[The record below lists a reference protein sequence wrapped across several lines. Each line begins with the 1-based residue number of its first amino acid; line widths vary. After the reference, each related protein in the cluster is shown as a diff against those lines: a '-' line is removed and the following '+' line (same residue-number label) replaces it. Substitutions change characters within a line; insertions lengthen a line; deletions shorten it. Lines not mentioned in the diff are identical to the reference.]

1 MKWISAKTKGL
12 IDSSEFVYFSDVLE
26 LPQDPALEDIADDS
40 AGEYEA
46 IPLLGISREI
56 LNKDVLCSVTAD
68 SGYVLWVNGQF
79 IATGKFTD
87 PFSGTLFDQI
97 DITNALQPG
106 NNQILF
112 LVSGT
117 KNDTANIAF
126 EIKAEDTVLLAS
138 SSYTRYALGTQYHTS
153 DMLFDYYASES
164 MQLSWTES
172 VEMEEIHKIQYRT
185 KNSMEI
191 LPRCDV
197 SVVAQGVYLN
207 ADSGKVSPALHMKR
221 AFLSSQEIDEMT
233 EDGFR
238 FTAPD
243 RIPSDGIYLIIDLGA
258 EETGYFDMEI
268 EASYGTEIQTAFG
281 EHLDDLRVQTKE
293 SRPDLTAVYKCRG
306 DKTEHFTYFRKPI
319 TCRYIQLFVA
329 AKTFALYYA
338 GLLPCRPAEA
348 SVGTFTCSDVMHR
361 MIYQTALRTEVLC
374 MREDVSSLLSSA
386 SMLDLR
392 NQMLCNYYT
401 YGTYSYGRTWL
412 RLLSKRQR
420 SDGLLEKR
428 WYKEPNLL
436 LPQESLIWIIA
447 LYEYVLYSGD
457 LSFAEEVFPVIERM
471 LRTFWMSARGQDVLS
486 VWKGHEYGCI
496 DVNKDDLYGNCPDAQ
511 LTLFYILA
519 LRGATQIARWLNR
532 NSTTEDETDYR
543 EASSWYSMLADS
555 AQEAFHKIFWCEET
569 GMYADYI
576 INEQPVHYT
585 EFTQA
590 LALYADT
597 VPEAIQNR
605 ILQGLISGRT
615 SDIPVRDSSA
625 EELLF
630 KYEALLANDSYVTYV
645 LDAIQKRFGSMLLK
659 GATTFWEDPAGKKG
673 TRCIGSGAV
682 PVVIYGKYILGA
694 MPTQLGFSDYAF
706 KPVSSGLICTG
717 TIPRASDAP
726 LSINVSPAG
735 FEVQ

>member
-12 IDSSEFVYFSDVLE
+12 IDSSEFVYFSDTLE
-26 LPQDPALEDIADDS
+26 LPQDPALEDLSDDS

-56 LNKDVLCSVTAD
+56 LNKDILCTVTAD

-87 PFSGTLFDQI
+87 PFSGTLFDQV

-106 NNQILF
+106 SNQILF

-138 SSYTRYALGTQYHTS
+138 SSYTRYALGTQYHLGDT
-153 DMLFDYYASES
+153 LFDYHASES
-164 MQLSWTES
+164 MQLCWTEA
-172 VEMEEIHKIQYRT
+172 VEMEEIHKIHYRT

-197 SVVAQGVYLN
+197 SVMAQGVYLN
-207 ADSGKVSPALHMKR
+207 ADSEKLSPALRMKR
-221 AFLSSQEIDEMT
+221 AYLSSQDIDEMT

-238 FTAPD
+238 FTALDGMPA
-243 RIPSDGIYLIIDLGA
+243 DGIYVIIDLGA

-268 EASYGTEIQTAFG
+268 EASYGTEIQIAFG

-293 SRPDLTAVYKCRG
+293 SRPNLTAVYQCRG
-306 DKTEHFTYFRKPI
+306 DKTEHFTYFRTPI

-338 GLLPCRPAEA
+338 GLLPCRPAET
-348 SVGTFTCSDVMHR
+348 SVGAFTCSDVMHR
-361 MIYQTALRTEVLC
+361 MIYQTALRTEILC

-401 YGTYSYGRTWL
+401 YGAYSYGRTWL

-428 WYKEPNLL
+428 WFKEPNLL
-436 LPQESLIWIIA
+436 LPQESLIWIVA

-457 LSFAEEVFPVIERM
+457 LSFAAEVFPVIERM

-486 VWKGHEYGCI
+486 VWKGPEYGCVN
-496 DVNKDDLYGNCPDAQ
+496 VNKEDLIGNCPDAQ

-532 NSTTEDETDYR
+532 NSTPEDETDYR

-555 AQEAFHKIFWCEET
+555 AKDAFHKTFWCEAT

-576 INEQPVHYT
+576 MNEQPMHYT

-590 LALYADT
+590 LALYTDT
-597 VPEAIQNR
+597 VPEAIQAS
-605 ILQGLISGRT
+605 IIQYLVSGVS
-615 SDIPVRDSSA
+615 SDISVRESSA

-630 KYEALLANDSYVTYV
+630 KYEALLSKEGCVSYV
-645 LDAIQKRFGSMLLK
+645 LDAVQKRFGSMMLK
-659 GATTFWEDPAGKKG
+659 GATTFWEDLSGKKG
-673 TRCIGSGAV
+673 TRCIGSGAI
-682 PVVIYGKYILGA
+682 PIIIYGKYVLGA
-694 MPTQLGFSDYAF
+694 SPTQLGFADYAF
-706 KPVSSGLICTG
+706 NPVSSGLTCTG
-717 TIPRASDAP
+717 TIPRACNVP
-726 LSINVSPAG
+726 LNIKVSPKG